1 MSEMDKL
8 YAINMSQPE
17 YNDMETM
24 FANTVD
30 KGINI
35 IGFSRSAAEEAVAR
49 GRDLH
54 GRLHA
59 AEAVQNL
66 RGDAS
71 PKDHRT
77 TA

>member
-1 MSEMDKL
+1 
-8 YAINMSQPE
+8 
-17 YNDMETM
+17 METI

-35 IGFSRSAAEEAVAR
+35 IGFTRSAAEEAVAR

-54 GRLHA
+54 GRVHA
-59 AEAVQNL
+59 SETPQNL

-71 PKDHRT
+71 PRVHRT
-77 TA
+77 AA